1 MADGQIPP
9 VSTPYYDILSLE
21 NVHFTFK
28 NNLKCL
34 GVVQKYIWSRSGD
47 QNDDIMAPMLMR
59 RRETFF
65 FKGQP
70 QTTR

>member
-1 MADGQIPP
+1 MTKKVKKVPKNPKTFFFQFWLGIDLEVFLMADGQIPP

-34 GVVQKYIWSRSGD
+34 GVV
-47 QNDDIMAPMLMR
+47 
-59 RRETFF
+59 
-65 FKGQP
+65 
-70 QTTR
+70 